1 MTRRTRAA
9 TETRTAR
16 STKTA
21 RRTRSTTPRRAAGRR
36 ADRALLRRGGPVVA
50 LLTGVVVL
58 ILVIAGGVGL
68 PSAPS
73 TQIGFAPSTQ
83 IGFAPDARTPS
94 ACAAEDLDCLAQA
107 YGNIAFV
114 DGPSAAFAAIAAD
127 DRGDIALSCHRIVH
141 RIGAAALARDPE
153 RPGVAIAAGQSDCS
167 SGYYHGVMQH
177 VFLGLEEQTATAIA
191 SAGAEICNDPL
202 IRRERFTQMNCLHGI
217 GHGALI
223 VTEYDLAD
231 GLAICAAISDP
242 WSREWCYSGVYMEN
256 VLPAYGTTSVWID
269 EQDPA
274 FPCTAVTDAQGKGSC
289 YQSLA
294 ISALTASGG
303 DFAGPATACAAAE
316 SAYRFI
322 CYAAMGSQVNLAASA
337 TEIAAACGLA
347 GDYLPTCIYGALRF
361 QSSQDGT
368 LAVGAARCADPAIG
382 IDRATCLRA
391 IGSGL
396 VGLVTGPQE
405 VERACRAALP
415 VATDYELCLR
425 GATGERE

>member
-1 MTRRTRAA
+1 M
-9 TETRTAR
+9 
-16 STKTA
+16 
-21 RRTRSTTPRRAAGRR
+21 
-36 ADRALLRRGGPVVA
+36 AL
-50 LLTGVVVL
+50 
-58 ILVIAGGVGL
+58 AGGIGL
-68 PSAPS
+68 PSAP
-73 TQIGFAPSTQ
+73 TVQTDFR
-83 IGFAPDARTPS
+83 PDARTPV

-127 DRGDIALSCHRIVH
+127 DRSDIALTCHRIVH

-153 RPGVAIAAGQSDCS
+153 RPGIAIAAGQSDCT

-191 SAGAEICNDPL
+191 SAGVEICNDPL

-223 VTEYDLAD
+223 VAEYDLAD
-231 GLAICAAISDP
+231 GLAVCAAINDP

-256 VLPAYGTTSVWID
+256 VLPAYGTTSIWID

-274 FPCTAVTDAQGKGSC
+274 FPCTAVTDVQGKGSC

-294 ISALTASGG
+294 ISALSASGG

-316 SAYRFI
+316 LAYRFI

-368 LAVGAARCADPAIG
+368 LVVGAARCADPAIG

-396 VGLVTGPQE
+396 VGLVAGPQE
-405 VERACRAALP
+405 VARACRAALP
-415 VATDYELCLR
+415 TAADYELCLR

>member
-1 MTRRTRAA
+1 MARRTRTA
-9 TETRTAR
+9 TTTRITR

-21 RRTRSTTPRRAAGRR
+21 RRTRSTTPRRASGRR
-36 ADRALLRRGGPVVA
+36 AGRTLLRRSGPVVA
-50 LLTGVVVL
+50 LLAGVVAL
-58 ILVIAGGVGL
+58 ILVVAGGVGL
-68 PSAPS
+68 PSSPS
-73 TQIGFAPSTQ
+73 VQT
-83 IGFAPDARTPS
+83 GFAPDTRTPS
-94 ACAAEDLDCLAQA
+94 ACAADDLDCLAQA
-107 YGNIAFV
+107 YGNIAFA
-114 DGPSAAFAAIAAD
+114 DGPSAAFDAIAAD
-127 DRGDIALSCHRIVH
+127 DRGDIALTCHRIVH

-153 RPGVAIAAGQSDCS
+153 HPGAVIAAGQSDCT

-191 SAGAEICNDPL
+191 QAGVDICADPL

-223 VTEYDLAD
+223 VAEYDLAD
-231 GLAICAAISDP
+231 GLAICAAIRDP

-256 VLPAYGTTSVWID
+256 VLPAYSTTTTWID

-303 DFAGPATACAAAE
+303 DFTGPATACAAAE

-322 CYAAMGSQVNLAASA
+322 CYAAMGSQVPLGATAAV
-337 TEIAAACGLA
+337 IGAACTHA
-347 GDYLPTCIYGALRF
+347 GEYQPTCVYGALRF
-361 QSSQDGT
+361 QTSQDGDLVT
-368 LAVGAARCADPAIG
+368 GVAHCADPAIG
-382 IDRATCLRA
+382 IDRATCLQA

-396 VGLVTGPQE
+396 VGLVAGPAE
-405 VERACRAALP
+405 VERACAA
-415 VATDYELCLR
+415 AITDPLERDLCLR
-425 GATGERE
+425 GATGAKE